1 MANSQETANEA
12 LAELSLLGAQGL
24 PAAHCVEVV
33 QVIDIEQLADAAKKR
48 LAEWIARSTGQ
59 HQRAVR
65 AGFIALYFKQR
76 NRHVTHG

>member
-1 MANSQETANEA
+1 MANEA

-24 PAAHCVEVV
+24 HAAQCVEAV
-33 QVIDIEQLADAAKKR
+33 QVIDLEQLADAAKKR

-65 AGFIALYFKQR
+65 KAFIALIKQVKER
-76 NRHVTHG
+76 NHVTHG